1 MKENTLNTAFRITK
15 WVRWLLPL
23 LLVTAIKCFSLF
35 PFWVETVYSVH
46 LFPYISLLQ
55 RRITSL
61 LPISIGDCIYAI
73 IVLKIIISTI
83 RFSIKI
89 FKRRVNWAYFKK
101 KVLNFTHL
109 LLWIYI
115 IFYGM
120 WGLNYNRLGIASQ
133 LHLPQSSSLTENK
146 IIYSDSELK
155 ALVCDVAFELDNA
168 RKELGDSNYQYPDN
182 KQLFIRTFQAYHQ
195 AENNFHFL
203 HYGNYP
209 AIKPSLLSSVV
220 SYAGYS
226 GYYNPFSGEAQVNA
240 DLPKF
245 YMPYVTLHEMA
256 HQIGYASESEASF
269 VGYFVAMQSKDPLLR
284 YSALFDLF
292 ATANAEL
299 FEKDFWSAI
308 LNIKSLS
315 PLVKKDRKTY
325 RNYILGKKNNV
336 EPLIRTVYDQYLK
349 ANQQQSGINSYN
361 ELVGW
366 VIAYR
371 KLGGN

>member
-1 MKENTLNTAFRITK
+1 MENTLNTAFRTLK
-15 WVRWLLPL
+15 LLRWLIPI
-23 LLVTAIKCFSLF
+23 LLVAVIKCFSLF
-35 PFWVETVYSVH
+35 PFWVETLYSTH
-46 LFPYISLLQ
+46 LFTYISLFQ
-55 RRITSL
+55 RQITS
-61 LPISIGDCIYAI
+61 ITAFSIGDCLYAI
-73 IVLKIIISTI
+73 IFFKVFVSIIQ
-83 RFSIKI
+83 FFIKI
-89 FKRRVNWAYFKK
+89 FQKQVNVAYCKRKTLKFIR
-101 KVLNFTHL
+101 L

-115 IFYGM
+115 IFYFS
-120 WGLNYNRLGIASQ
+120 WGLNYNRQGIASQ
-133 LHLPQSSSLTENK
+133 LHLSENSSFTENK
-146 IIYSDSELK
+146 IIYSENELK
-155 ALVCDVAFELDNA
+155 DLVCDVAFELDNT
-168 RKELGDSNYQYPDN
+168 RKELGDSNYQYPNN
-182 KQLFIRTFQAYHQ
+182 KQLFTRTYLAYHQ
-195 AENNFHFL
+195 AESNFSFF

-226 GYYNPFSGEAQVNA
+226 GYYNPISGEAQVNT

-269 VGYFVAMQSKDPLLR
+269 VAYLVAMHSNDPLLR

-292 ATANAEL
+292 ATANSEL
-299 FEKDFWSAI
+299 YERDFWSAI

-325 RNYILGKKNNV
+325 REYILGKQNNV
-336 EPLIRTVYDQYLK
+336 EPVIRTVYDQYLK

-366 VIAYR
+366 VIAFR
-371 KLGGN
+371 KMGKDK